1 MDYKAEKI
9 TPYGNGDSKTEQ
21 VRDMFDA
28 IAPAYDF
35 MNRAMTFGIDRI
47 WRRIA
52 VGMIRKYRP
61 SSVLDVATGTGDL
74 AQAAR
79 ATLETAST
87 KRSFSQIIFMM
98 GSSSLKLKKRTIL
111 SLSLGNQ
118 GREGIC
124 KNALSF
130 SSIDIYILVTL
141 SKIL

>member
-74 AQAAR
+74 AFFENADKKIIHVGILLDSNRIMHCSGRVKINQIDSQGIISE
-79 ATLETAST
+79 ETGQYT
-87 KRSFSQIIFMM
+87 HQLRVIKRIF
-98 GSSSLKLKKRTIL
+98 G
-111 SLSLGNQ
+111 
-118 GREGIC
+118 E
-124 KNALSF
+124 
-130 SSIDIYILVTL
+130 
-141 SKIL
+141 